1 MFLAFLSHPFVVEVC
16 RNVISFLAFLQW
28 AKKCSSRTVFILGLL
43 TRRHRRVS
51 SQVSFDVA
59 FMIVHRLGKNTSP
72 SFLCIEQPRFNDSD
86 AKFGL
91 EKLHFYTSSFLIR
104 TTGMKKSIDS
114 QKTDKKMLKFCVF
127 LQRHKSMNAQDKEYL
142 RRLISE
148 KMKIMPLGWL

>member
-1 MFLAFLSHPFVVEVC
+1 MFIKDRFYSRPVD
-16 RNVISFLAFLQW
+16 
-28 AKKCSSRTVFILGLL
+28 KKASPSLK
-43 TRRHRRVS
+43 S

-104 TTGMKKSIDS
+104 TTGRNNVLD
-114 QKTDKKMLKFCVF
+114 C
-127 LQRHKSMNAQDKEYL
+127 
-142 RRLISE
+142 SE
-148 KMKIMPLGWL
+148 VETVKI

>member
-1 MFLAFLSHPFVVEVC
+1 MFIKDRFY
-16 RNVISFLAFLQW
+16 
-28 AKKCSSRTVFILGLL
+28 SRPVDKTASPSLE
-43 TRRHRRVS
+43 S

-59 FMIVHRLGKNTSP
+59 FMSVHRLGENTSP

-114 QKTDKKMLKFCVF
+114 QKTDKKC
-127 LQRHKSMNAQDKEYL
+127 
-142 RRLISE
+142 
-148 KMKIMPLGWL
+148 